1 MELKYKILSLNQG
14 KTKKGEIYYR
24 VLIFANWSANILD
37 CFVTREV
44 YDLIESGSITDDNI
58 NDYLS
63 FKFANGKIYLSINIK

>member
-14 KTKKGEIYYR
+14 KTKKGDIYYR
-24 VLIFANWSANILD
+24 VLIYANWSANILD
-37 CFVTREV
+37 CFVSKEV
-44 YDLIESGSITDDNI
+44 YDLIESGSITDNNI

>member
-37 CFVTREV
+37 CFVTKEV
-44 YDLIESGSITDDNI
+44 YDLIESGSITDYNI